1 MYAVMALVLGAS
13 VGSFLN
19 VVADRLP
26 AGRSLIKP
34 RSYCEACERTLSSQD
49 LVPVVSYIWLRG
61 RCRHCGAA
69 IPARLM
75 LVEAVTALL
84 FVATYLRYGMGTEF
98 VVLSVA
104 ISLLVVIA
112 LIDLEHG
119 LILNRVVFPS
129 IGVLLILAPFWS
141 ELGVA
146 RSFLGSESLAASVFN
161 SLVAGA
167 GAFLFF
173 LVITLAFPQGMGA
186 GDVKFAGLLGLLVG
200 YPGVL
205 ISLWLAVVGGGV
217 VAIVLLALRKMT
229 RKDSI
234 PFGPFLALGATVV
247 LLGGDGLVT
256 QLQELPQRA
265 ADLWS

>member
-1 MYAVMALVLGAS
+1 MYGVLALALGAS

-34 RSYCEACERTLSSQD
+34 RSFCENCDRTLSSQD
-49 LVPVVSYIWLRG
+49 LVPVISYIWLRG
-61 RCRHCGAA
+61 RCRHCRTS
-69 IPARLM
+69 IPVRLM
-75 LVEAVTALL
+75 LVEAATAVL
-84 FVATYLRYGMGTEF
+84 FIATYLRYGMGVEF
-98 VVLSVA
+98 VVVSAA
-104 ISLLVVIA
+104 ISLLVVVA

-119 LILNRVVFPS
+119 LILNRVVFPT

-141 ELGVA
+141 ELGLP
-146 RSFLGSESLAASVFN
+146 RSFLGSENLAASLFN

-173 LVITLAFPQGMGA
+173 LVITLAYPQGMGA

-205 ISLWLAVVGGGV
+205 VTLWLAVVAGGV
-217 VAIVLLALRKMT
+217 VSIGLLVLGRMT

-234 PFGPFLALGATVV
+234 PFGPFLAIGAIVV
-247 LLGGDGLVT
+247 LLGGDEIVN
-256 QLQELPQRA
+256 QAQELSQRA